1 MDKDLYNMNEVPQSD
16 LSHINLVAIE
26 NNEVVTSSIKVA
38 EVFGKQHKD
47 VLKAVKTLDISE
59 EFRERNFALMQK
71 SIKIG
76 NGAERKSPMYYIT
89 RDGFMF
95 LVMGFTGK
103 MAARW
108 KEAYIKAFNEMEKM
122 LNENVM
128 ANVFIAPTE
137 KFGSNAL
144 IKTLTTFNKIKEEY
158 VNRLIQ
164 LQSKGYPENYIEDCC
179 LKFSDHFRGIRNSI
193 VTLLDDEAVA
203 ETNCWCNVLLE
214 LEEVKKKREIA
225 NRKEI

>member
-16 LSHINLVAIE
+16 LSPINLVAIE

-38 EVFGKQHKD
+38 EVFGKQHRD
-47 VLKAVKTLDISE
+47 VLRAVKSLDISE
-59 EFRERNFALMQK
+59 DFRERNFALSKIDYQNGN
-71 SIKIG
+71 IK
-76 NGAERKSPMYYIT
+76 KQLPMYYIT

-108 KEAYIKAFNEMEKM
+108 KEAYIKAFNEMEKI

-214 LEEVKKKREIA
+214 LKEVKKKRDIT
-225 NRKEI
+225 NIKEI

>member
-1 MDKDLYNMNEVPQSD
+1 M
-16 LSHINLVAIE
+16 SHINLVAIE
-26 NNEVVTSSIKVA
+26 NKEVVTSSIKVA
-38 EVFGKQHKD
+38 EIFGKQHKD
-47 VLKAVKTLDISE
+47 VLKAVKSLDISE
-59 EFRERNFALMQK
+59 EFRERNFALSKIDYQNGN
-71 SIKIG
+71 IK
-76 NGAERKSPMYYIT
+76 KQLPMYYIT

-214 LEEVKKKREIA
+214 LEEVKKKRDIT
-225 NRKEI
+225 NIKEI

>member
-47 VLKAVKTLDISE
+47 VLKAVKSLDISE
-59 EFRERNFALMQK
+59 EFRERNFALSKIDYQNGN
-71 SIKIG
+71 IK
-76 NGAERKSPMYYIT
+76 KQLPMYYIT

-214 LEEVKKKREIA
+214 LEEVKKKRDIT
-225 NRKEI
+225 NIKEI

>member
-47 VLKAVKTLDISE
+47 VLKAVKSLDISE
-59 EFRERNFALMQK
+59 EFRERNFALSKIVYQNGN
-71 SIKIG
+71 IK
-76 NGAERKSPMYYIT
+76 KQLPMYYIT

-103 MAARW
+103 TAARW

-214 LEEVKKKREIA
+214 LEEVKKKRDIP
-225 NRKEI
+225 NIKEI

>member
-1 MDKDLYNMNEVPQSD
+1 MYLCHVIHSEDD
-16 LSHINLVAIE
+16 
-26 NNEVVTSSIKVA
+26 
-38 EVFGKQHKD
+38 
-47 VLKAVKTLDISE
+47 LKAVKPLDISE
-59 EFRERNFALMQK
+59 EFRERNFALSKIDYQNGN
-71 SIKIG
+71 IK
-76 NGAERKSPMYYIT
+76 KQLPMYYIT

-214 LEEVKKKREIA
+214 LEEVKKKRDIT
-225 NRKEI
+225 NIKEI

>member
-1 MDKDLYNMNEVPQSD
+1 MDNNNQHVQFNQT
-16 LSHINLVAIE
+16 NLVKGE
-26 NNEVVTSSIKVA
+26 DKGVLTSSIKVA
-38 EVFGKQHKD
+38 EVFGKQHRD
-47 VLKAVKTLDISE
+47 VLRAVKSLDISE
-59 EFRERNFALMQK
+59 DFRERNFALSKIDYQNGN
-71 SIKIG
+71 IK
-76 NGAERKSPMYYIT
+76 KQLPMYYIT

-108 KEAYIKAFNEMEKM
+108 KEAYIKAFNEMEKI

-214 LEEVKKKREIA
+214 LEEVKKKRDIT
-225 NRKEI
+225 NIKEI

>member
-1 MDKDLYNMNEVPQSD
+1 MDKDLYNMNEAPQSD

-47 VLKAVKTLDISE
+47 VLKAVKSLDISE
-59 EFRERNFALMQK
+59 EFRERNFALSKIDYQNGN
-71 SIKIG
+71 IK
-76 NGAERKSPMYYIT
+76 KQLPMYYIT

-103 MAARW
+103 TAARW

>member
-1 MDKDLYNMNEVPQSD
+1 MNEVPQSD
-16 LSHINLVAIE
+16 LSPINLVAIE

-38 EVFGKQHKD
+38 EVFGKQHRD
-47 VLKAVKTLDISE
+47 VLRAVKSLDISE
-59 EFRERNFALMQK
+59 EFRERNFALSKIDYQNGN
-71 SIKIG
+71 IK
-76 NGAERKSPMYYIT
+76 KQLPMYYIT

-108 KEAYIKAFNEMEKM
+108 KEAYIKAFNEMEKI

-214 LEEVKKKREIA
+214 LEEVKKKRDIT
-225 NRKEI
+225 NIKEI

>member
-47 VLKAVKTLDISE
+47 VLRAVKSLDISE
-59 EFRERNFALMQK
+59 EFRERNFALSKIVYQNGN
-71 SIKIG
+71 IK
-76 NGAERKSPMYYIT
+76 KQLPMYYIT

-103 MAARW
+103 TAARW

-214 LEEVKKKREIA
+214 LEEVKKKRDIP
-225 NRKEI
+225 NIKEI

>member
-47 VLKAVKTLDISE
+47 VLKAVKSLDISE
-59 EFRERNFALMQK
+59 EFRERNFALSKIDYQNGN
-71 SIKIG
+71 IK
-76 NGAERKSPMYYIT
+76 KQLPMYYIT

-108 KEAYIKAFNEMEKM
+108 KGAYIKAFNEMEKM

-214 LEEVKKKREIA
+214 LEEVKKKRDIT
-225 NRKEI
+225 NIKEI

>member
-47 VLKAVKTLDISE
+47 VLKAVKSLDISE
-59 EFRERNFALMQK
+59 EFRERNFALSKIDYQNGN
-71 SIKIG
+71 IK
-76 NGAERKSPMYYIT
+76 KQLPMYYIT

-103 MAARW
+103 TAARW

>member
-1 MDKDLYNMNEVPQSD
+1 MDKDLYNMNEAPQSD
-16 LSHINLVAIE
+16 LSPINLVEIE

-47 VLKAVKTLDISE
+47 VLKAVKSLDISE
-59 EFRERNFALMQK
+59 EFRERNFALSKIDYQNGN
-71 SIKIG
+71 IK
-76 NGAERKSPMYYIT
+76 KQLPMYYIT

-103 MAARW
+103 TAARW

>member
-38 EVFGKQHKD
+38 EVFGKQHRD
-47 VLKAVKTLDISE
+47 VLRAVKSLDISE
-59 EFRERNFALMQK
+59 DFRERNFALSKIDYQNGN
-71 SIKIG
+71 IK
-76 NGAERKSPMYYIT
+76 KQLPMYYIT

-108 KEAYIKAFNEMEKM
+108 KEAYIKAFNEMEKI

-214 LEEVKKKREIA
+214 LEEVKKKRDIT
-225 NRKEI
+225 NIKEI

>member
-1 MDKDLYNMNEVPQSD
+1 MDKDLYNMNAALQSD

-38 EVFGKQHKD
+38 EVFGKQHRD
-47 VLKAVKTLDISE
+47 VLRAVKSLDISE
-59 EFRERNFALMQK
+59 DFRERNFALSKIDYQNGN
-71 SIKIG
+71 IK
-76 NGAERKSPMYYIT
+76 KQLPMYYIT

-128 ANVFIAPTE
+128 SNVFIAPTE
-137 KFGSNAL
+137 KFGGNAL

-214 LEEVKKKREIA
+214 LEEVKKKRDIT
-225 NRKEI
+225 NIKEI

>member
-1 MDKDLYNMNEVPQSD
+1 MDKDLYNMNAALQSD
-16 LSHINLVAIE
+16 LSPINLVAIE
-26 NNEVVTSSIKVA
+26 NNEIVTSSIKVA
-38 EVFGKQHKD
+38 EVFGKQHRD
-47 VLKAVKTLDISE
+47 VLRAVKSLDISE
-59 EFRERNFALMQK
+59 DFRERNFALSKIDYQNGN
-71 SIKIG
+71 IK
-76 NGAERKSPMYYIT
+76 KQLPMYYIT

-103 MAARW
+103 MAA
-108 KEAYIKAFNEMEKM
+108 IKAFNEMEKI

-214 LEEVKKKREIA
+214 LEEVKKKRDIT
-225 NRKEI
+225 NIKEI

>member
-47 VLKAVKTLDISE
+47 VLKAVKSLDISE

-103 MAARW
+103 TAARW

-128 ANVFIAPTE
+128 GNVFIAPTE

-164 LQSKGYPENYIEDCC
+164 LQS
-179 LKFSDHFRGIRNSI
+179 I
-193 VTLLDDEAVA
+193 VILRIT
-203 ETNCWCNVLLE
+203 
-214 LEEVKKKREIA
+214 
-225 NRKEI
+225 

>member
-38 EVFGKQHKD
+38 EVFGKQHRD
-47 VLKAVKTLDISE
+47 VLRAVKSLDISE
-59 EFRERNFALMQK
+59 EFRERNFALSKIDYQNGN
-71 SIKIG
+71 IK
-76 NGAERKSPMYYIT
+76 KQLPMYYIT

-108 KEAYIKAFNEMEKM
+108 KEAYIKAFNEMENI

-214 LEEVKKKREIA
+214 LEEVKKKRDIT
-225 NRKEI
+225 NIKEI

>member
-16 LSHINLVAIE
+16 LSHINLVEIE

-47 VLKAVKTLDISE
+47 VLKAVKSLDISE
-59 EFRERNFALMQK
+59 EFRERNFALSKIDYQNGN
-71 SIKIG
+71 IK
-76 NGAERKSPMYYIT
+76 KQLPMYYIT

-103 MAARW
+103 TAARW

>member
-16 LSHINLVAIE
+16 LSPINLVAIE

-38 EVFGKQHKD
+38 EVFGKQHRD
-47 VLKAVKTLDISE
+47 VLRAVKSLDISE
-59 EFRERNFALMQK
+59 EFRERNFALSKIDYQNGN
-71 SIKIG
+71 IK
-76 NGAERKSPMYYIT
+76 KQLPMYYIT

-108 KEAYIKAFNEMEKM
+108 KEAYIKAFNEMEKI

-214 LEEVKKKREIA
+214 LEEVKKKRDIT
-225 NRKEI
+225 NIKEI

>member
-1 MDKDLYNMNEVPQSD
+1 MDKDLYNMNEAPQSD
-16 LSHINLVAIE
+16 LSHINLVEIE

-47 VLKAVKTLDISE
+47 VLKAVKSLDISE
-59 EFRERNFALMQK
+59 EFRERNFALSKIDYQNGN
-71 SIKIG
+71 IK
-76 NGAERKSPMYYIT
+76 KQLPMYYIT

-214 LEEVKKKREIA
+214 LEEVKKKRDIT
-225 NRKEI
+225 NIKEI

>member
-16 LSHINLVAIE
+16 LSPINLVAIE

-47 VLKAVKTLDISE
+47 VLKAVKSLDISE
-59 EFRERNFALMQK
+59 EFRERNFALSKIVYQNGN
-71 SIKIG
+71 IK
-76 NGAERKSPMYYIT
+76 KQLPMYYIT

-103 MAARW
+103 TAARW

-214 LEEVKKKREIA
+214 LEEVKKKRDIP
-225 NRKEI
+225 NIKEI

>member
-1 MDKDLYNMNEVPQSD
+1 MDKDLYNMNEAPQSD
-16 LSHINLVAIE
+16 FSPINLVEIE

-47 VLKAVKTLDISE
+47 VLKAVKSLDISE
-59 EFRERNFALMQK
+59 EFRERNFALSKIDYQNGN
-71 SIKIG
+71 IK
-76 NGAERKSPMYYIT
+76 KQLPMYYIT

-128 ANVFIAPTE
+128 ENVFIAPTE

-203 ETNCWCNVLLE
+203 ETNCWCNILLE
-214 LEEVKKKREIA
+214 LEEVKKKRDIT
-225 NRKEI
+225 NIKEI

>member
-38 EVFGKQHKD
+38 EIFGKQHKD
-47 VLKAVKTLDISE
+47 VLKAVKSLDISE
-59 EFRERNFALMQK
+59 EFRERNFALSKIDYQNGN
-71 SIKIG
+71 IK
-76 NGAERKSPMYYIT
+76 KQLPMYYIT

-214 LEEVKKKREIA
+214 LEEVKKKRDIT
-225 NRKEI
+225 NIKEI

>member
-47 VLKAVKTLDISE
+47 VLKAVKSLDISE
-59 EFRERNFALMQK
+59 EFRERNFALSKIDYQNGN
-71 SIKIG
+71 IK
-76 NGAERKSPMYYIT
+76 KQLPMYYIT

-214 LEEVKKKREIA
+214 LEEVKKKREIT
-225 NRKEI
+225 NIKEI

>member
-47 VLKAVKTLDISE
+47 VLKAVKSLDISE
-59 EFRERNFALMQK
+59 DFRERNFALSKIDYQNGN
-71 SIKIG
+71 IK
-76 NGAERKSPMYYIT
+76 KQLPMYYIT

-214 LEEVKKKREIA
+214 LEEVKKKRDIT
-225 NRKEI
+225 NIKEI

>member
-38 EVFGKQHKD
+38 EVFGKQHRD
-47 VLKAVKTLDISE
+47 VLRAVKSLDISE
-59 EFRERNFALMQK
+59 EFRERNFALSKIDYQNGN
-71 SIKIG
+71 IK
-76 NGAERKSPMYYIT
+76 KQLPMYYIT

-108 KEAYIKAFNEMEKM
+108 KEAYIKAFNEMEKI

-214 LEEVKKKREIA
+214 LEEVKKKRDIT
-225 NRKEI
+225 NIKEI

>member
-47 VLKAVKTLDISE
+47 VLKAVKSLDCSE
-59 EFRERNFALMQK
+59 EFRERNFAL
-71 SIKIG
+71 SKIYYQNG
-76 NGAERKSPMYYIT
+76 NPKKQLPMYYIT

-95 LVMGFTGK
+95 LVMGFTEK
-103 MAARW
+103 TAARW
-108 KEAYIKAFNEMEKM
+108 KEVYIKAFNEMEKM

-144 IKTLTTFNKIKEEY
+144 IKTLTTFIKKP
-158 VNRLIQ
+158 R
-164 LQSKGYPENYIEDCC
+164 
-179 LKFSDHFRGIRNSI
+179 RNM
-193 VTLLDDEAVA
+193 
-203 ETNCWCNVLLE
+203 
-214 LEEVKKKREIA
+214 
-225 NRKEI
+225 

>member
-16 LSHINLVAIE
+16 FSPINLVAIE

-38 EVFGKQHKD
+38 EVFDKQHKD
-47 VLKAVKTLDISE
+47 VLKAVKSLDISE
-59 EFRERNFALMQK
+59 EFRERNFALMKK

-76 NGAERKSPMYYIT
+76 KGAERKSPMYYIT

-103 MAARW
+103 TAARW

-122 LNENVM
+122 LNGNKM

-214 LEEVKKKREIA
+214 LEEVKKKRDIT
-225 NRKEI
+225 NIKEI

>member
-47 VLKAVKTLDISE
+47 VLKAVKSLDISE
-59 EFRERNFALMQK
+59 EFRERNFALSKIDYQNGN
-71 SIKIG
+71 IK
-76 NGAERKSPMYYIT
+76 KQLPMYYIT

-103 MAARW
+103 TAARW

-214 LEEVKKKREIA
+214 LEEVKKKRDIP

>member
-16 LSHINLVAIE
+16 LSPINLVAIE

-38 EVFGKQHKD
+38 EVFGKQHRD
-47 VLKAVKTLDISE
+47 VLRAVKSLDISE
-59 EFRERNFALMQK
+59 EFRERNFALSKIDYQNGN
-71 SIKIG
+71 IK
-76 NGAERKSPMYYIT
+76 KQLPMYYIT

-108 KEAYIKAFNEMEKM
+108 KEAYIKAFNEMEKI

-179 LKFSDHFRGIRNSI
+179 LKFSDHFRGIRNSL

-214 LEEVKKKREIA
+214 LEEVKKKRDIT
-225 NRKEI
+225 NIKEI